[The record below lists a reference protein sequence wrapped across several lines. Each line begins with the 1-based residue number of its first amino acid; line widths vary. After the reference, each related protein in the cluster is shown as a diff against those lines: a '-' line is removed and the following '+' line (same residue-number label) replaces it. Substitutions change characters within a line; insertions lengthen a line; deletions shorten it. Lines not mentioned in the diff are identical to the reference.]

1 MLCQVIQKKFPF
13 RHLPEVRHFVVVEA
27 NHESRDE
34 IEFLS
39 KIGKGSESFDSLHYT
54 ADAEQ
59 PRNFAEHG
67 QTVHIKTES

>member
-1 MLCQVIQKKFPF
+1 MLCQVIKKEFPF

-34 IEFLS
+34 IKFLS
-39 KIGKGSESFDSLHYT
+39 KIGQWPKSFDLLDDT
-54 ADAEQ
+54 AYSEQ
-59 PRNFAEHG
+59 ARNFPEHG

>member
-1 MLCQVIQKKFPF
+1 MLCQVIEKEFPF

-39 KIGKGSESFDSLHYT
+39 KIGERSESFNLLDYT
-54 ADAEQ
+54 AYSEQ
-59 PRNFAEHG
+59 ARNLPEHG
-67 QTVHIKTES
+67 QTVHIKTDS